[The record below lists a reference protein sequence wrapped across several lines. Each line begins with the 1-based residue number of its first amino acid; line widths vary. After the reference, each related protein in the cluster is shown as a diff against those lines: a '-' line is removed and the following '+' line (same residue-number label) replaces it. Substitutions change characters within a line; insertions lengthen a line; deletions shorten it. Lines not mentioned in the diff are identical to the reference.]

1 MRRKEGLGQD
11 GTGSE
16 HQAKEGMAETEIIA
30 SLLCAKFFC
39 VRRVA

>member
-1 MRRKEGLGQD
+1 MSRREGLERV

-16 HQAKEGMAETEIIA
+16 RQAKEETAETKVIA
-30 SLLCAKFFC
+30 SLLCAKFFR